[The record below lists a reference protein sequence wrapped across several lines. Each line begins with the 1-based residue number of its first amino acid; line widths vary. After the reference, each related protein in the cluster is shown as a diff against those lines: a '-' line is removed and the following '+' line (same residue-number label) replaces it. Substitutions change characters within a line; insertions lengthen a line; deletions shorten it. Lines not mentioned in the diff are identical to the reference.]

1 MAKNNHPKTE
11 KGGLT
16 VQVQN
21 NNIEQ
26 AIRRLKKKVAN
37 DGIMYDLRERRYFVS
52 KTEKRLKAE
61 AASKSRHRRRIAK
74 ENNS

>member
-1 MAKNNHPKTE
+1 MAKNKHPKTE

-16 VQVQN
+16 IQVQN

-26 AIRRLKKKVAN
+26 AIRRLKKKINN

-52 KTEKRLKAE
+52 NTEKRLKAE
-61 AASKSRHRRRIAK
+61 AASQARHRRRIAK